1 MAPSS
6 FSMRTRSSWCGE
18 RPTNDRHYSR
28 DRAAAG
34 LDQERALPE
43 LGDPPWSPPGPGPN
57 PAPPVPHMLHPDD
70 RGQLLVG
77 RAHSRPAV
85 GRADERA
92 LHDRAHLVRPGGAL
106 SPPDL
111 LRCGLDRLQ
120 SAHMRRTTQVVAA
133 PMLAELNGASSWPHC
148 CVHDHH
154 RCSVFPSS
162 TPNQHPFAVDISPNW
177 SAATS
182 LTRSP
187 AS

>member
-1 MAPSS
+1 VNGRPTTGTIPATGPRPVSIKNVLSRSSVIRLGPPRGRGLTPPLPCRTCSTRMTVGS
-6 FSMRTRSSWCGE
+6 FSSAELILALRWVELMSALFMTGLIWFVQAV
-18 RPTNDRHYSR
+18 HY
-28 DRAAAG
+28 
-34 LDQERALPE
+34 P
-43 LGDPPWSPPGPGPN
+43 
-57 PAPPVPHMLHPDD
+57 
-70 RGQLLVG
+70 LLTSFG
-77 RAHSRPAV
+77 
-85 GRADERA
+85 ADSTA
-92 LHDRAHLVRPGGAL
+92 Y
-106 SPPDL
+106 
-111 LRCGLDRLQ
+111 Q